1 MNRYPSRRLRALLF
15 LVLVAAIALQLGG
28 CGGGGT
34 NLASGGIVGTGDA
47 GHATQGAITAI
58 GNHTIV
64 VGGTTFSTTGVPVTV
79 NGQSTTDSALMV
91 GMVVSVLSTVHPDGS
106 VAVTSIDYHAEVQ
119 GVVTGIDPTAQTFT
133 VLGQRVQTNAL
144 TVYSSGTFDTLLN
157 QVVEV
162 SGFRY
167 TPGDLLATLVIVKP
181 AVPPAKALLEVT
193 GVVSALDVAARSF
206 VIGLQLFDYSGIPPA
221 SVPAGFANGATARV
235 GGMQT
240 SPAATVVADSIAIV
254 PTAPPNVTTFEVE
267 GLVTEFIGLGSF
279 KVNGQ
284 LTDARSAVI
293 EDGTADM
300 IANGAL
306 IEVEGN
312 LSGGI
317 LLATKVEIEHVTVIT
332 FDGTVQAVDTATGT
346 VTIGGQVVSVVTD
359 TQFID
364 SSTAAVANFSL
375 AAVHVGDHLSVL
387 AFRGASGLI
396 ATRLQRLDPDTP
408 PPNQP
413 PTSVQGTI
421 TSFVSV
427 ANFVVAGQQI
437 NAGTASFVGGSSA
450 NLGNGVRVSVE
461 GNVSNGVLN
470 ATTVQFL
477 SSPGPSTVTVT
488 GSISGFVS
496 VSNFTVAGQRV
507 DASSASFSNGN
518 ASNLANGR
526 SVTVT
531 GTVQSG
537 TLLAQSVSFAQ
548 PPQTTT
554 LEVEGTISSFVS
566 TSNFVV
572 AGQQV
577 NASQASFSGGNAS
590 NLANGVKVQVKGTLQ
605 NGVLMAASVQ
615 IEDLQPQEV
624 SVHGLITNYVSVS
637 KFTVAGRVVD
647 ASSAKF
653 DGGTASQLANGV
665 SVQVQGLLVG
675 QVLKATELEFDD

>member
-1 MNRYPSRRLRALLF
+1 MNRHPLRRWRAHFF
-15 LVLVAAIALQLGG
+15 LAIVAAIALQLGG

-58 GNHTIV
+58 GSHTIV
-64 VGGTTFSTTGVPVTV
+64 VGGTTFATTGVPVTV
-79 NGQSTTDSALMV
+79 NGLGTTDSALMV
-91 GMVVSVLSTVHPDGS
+91 GMVVTVLSTIHADGS
-106 VAVTSIDYHAEVQ
+106 VGVTSIEYHAEVQ
-119 GVVTGIDPTAQTFT
+119 GTVTGIDPAAQTFT

-144 TVYSSGTFDTLLN
+144 TVYSGGTFDTLLN

-181 AVPPAKALLEVT
+181 AVPPAKALLQVT
-193 GVVSALDVAARSF
+193 GTVSALDAAARTF
-206 VIGLQLFDYSGIPPA
+206 VIGLQLIDYSGVPPA
-221 SVPAGFANGATARV
+221 SVPAGLVNGATARV
-235 GGMQT
+235 SGTQT
-240 SPAATVVADSIAIV
+240 SPTANVVADSITIV
-254 PTAPPNVTTFEVE
+254 PTAPPNVTTLEIE

-284 LTDARSAVI
+284 VTDAHGAVI
-293 EDGTADM
+293 EDGTPDM

-306 IEVEGN
+306 IEVVGN
-312 LSGGI
+312 LTGGI
-317 LLATKVEIEHVTVIT
+317 LVATKVEIEHVTVIT
-332 FDGTVQAVDTATGT
+332 LDGTVQAVDPTAST
-346 VTIGGQVVSVVTD
+346 VTVGGQVVAVMTD

-364 SSTAAVANFSL
+364 SSTAAVSNFSL
-375 AAVHVGDHLSVL
+375 ATVHVGDRVSIL
-387 AFRGASGLI
+387 AFRGASGVI
-396 ATRLQRLDPDTP
+396 ATRLQRLNPDTP
-408 PPNQP
+408 PPDEP

-421 TSFVSV
+421 SSFVSV

-450 NLGNGVRVSVE
+450 NLGNGVRVSVQ
-461 GNVSNGVLN
+461 GTVSNGILN
-470 ATTVQFL
+470 AATVQVLSTPGPTTVA
-477 SSPGPSTVTVT
+477 VT

-526 SVTVT
+526 NVTVA
-531 GTVQSG
+531 GVVQGG
-537 TLLAQSVSFAQ
+537 TLMAQSVSFTQ

-554 LEVEGTISSFVS
+554 LEVEGSISSFVS
-566 TSNFVV
+566 AGNFVV

-605 NGVLMAASVQ
+605 NGVLQATSVQ
-615 IEDLQPQEV
+615 IEGSEPQEV
-624 SVHGLITNYVSVS
+624 SVHGLITNFVSVS
-637 KFTVAGRVVD
+637 NFTVAGRVVD
-647 ASSAKF
+647 ASSAKL
-653 DGGTASQLANGV
+653 DGGTASSLANGV
-665 SVQVQGLLVG
+665 SVQVQGFLVG